1 MKQPGLGF
9 AYSSSPG
16 LHNSNG
22 LLLQVD
28 RQQLLQRFEDLRP
41 IFKRRLHSM
50 PIFELSYVHKVSLL
64 ILLENGPGLG
74 RQQPISLSLL
84 EGKLEVD
91 DWSQRH
97 IDQFGTAE
105 KAVLLWAVL
114 AVPEGPLFLQGL
126 LRIVELL
133 HKLIVGLTFFEGGV
147 EIFEFQMCDIAEV
160 VTDDGIVLLLGPV
173 EEEGI

>member
-91 DWSQRH
+91 D
-97 IDQFGTAE
+97 
-105 KAVLLWAVL
+105 
-114 AVPEGPLFLQGL
+114 
-126 LRIVELL
+126 
-133 HKLIVGLTFFEGGV
+133 
-147 EIFEFQMCDIAEV
+147 
-160 VTDDGIVLLLGPV
+160 
-173 EEEGI
+173 